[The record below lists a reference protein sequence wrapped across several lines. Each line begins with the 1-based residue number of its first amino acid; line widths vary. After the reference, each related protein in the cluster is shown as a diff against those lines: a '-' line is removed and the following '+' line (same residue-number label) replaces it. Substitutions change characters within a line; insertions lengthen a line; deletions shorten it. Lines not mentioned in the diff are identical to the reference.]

1 MSVHQCPQNKNDW
14 DTASQ
19 RLQCVDPN
27 SYHCLQTED
36 GGETEQCLGKVWI
49 QEGMCP
55 EYNSKVGKIDV
66 FSCSHSLSCPT
77 EIYWSNEVYQYP
89 ICSELTSST
98 TTRNPLQED
107 DNSPIDKDQFT
118 SVYIIISISIATVIF
133 ISLLIGIICFI
144 HKRKSGNRQTI
155 IDTPNAHQLT
165 TDCPLLEVAPNENL
179 SPRRHYTVARNDATT
194 SVDPSFSDIE
204 DLEMYGVLIFIYDDS
219 IGIGPR
225 IKIIEECGKFGKSK
239 YVSPLDQ
246 WEPEEDV
253 SLYLIRQPIGD
264 LSSLMEFLCDNGDNL
279 YQRVKSKEMYFV
291 LTFERFV
298 WQRNQIR
305 FLKYDFFYNAKTR
318 TI

>member
-1 MSVHQCPQNKNDW
+1 MF
-14 DTASQ
+14 A
-19 RLQCVDPN
+19 
-27 SYHCLQTED
+27 QTTDE
-36 GGETEQCLGKVWI
+36 E
-49 QEGMCP
+49 
-55 EYNSKVGKIDV
+55 
-66 FSCSHSLSCPT
+66 
-77 EIYWSNEVYQYP
+77 
-89 ICSELTSST
+89 
-98 TTRNPLQED
+98 
-107 DNSPIDKDQFT
+107 
-118 SVYIIISISIATVIF
+118 
-133 ISLLIGIICFI
+133 
-144 HKRKSGNRQTI
+144 
-155 IDTPNAHQLT
+155 DTPNAHQLT

-291 LTFERFV
+291 LTFERIV